1 MSASKRVAL
10 VPALRPDLSLTDAEA
25 DLSAA
30 AVDAFT
36 VAIGGRQAL
45 LDALVV
51 ASGSAD
57 VDKVTNLLIDPRY
70 GGWSLRRICALAGL
84 SVADLFRAY
93 QKALVVKAHL
103 QATRIVTAQLTH
115 VVDDI
120 MRRSRPHDETC
131 DSCEGTGTYTPEPS
145 KKEPNP
151 EPRSCPAC
159 RGRGS
164 VHCQPDLDRQKVAL
178 ELGQLIQ
185 RQGGISIAQNN
196 LTLPAGASSPTAPG
210 ALEQLQQAVHETLY
224 PRARPLPAASA
235 PHAETPIDA
244 EVLPDDEGES
254 CPEPS
259 SGSVRLPEP
268 PPCG

>member
-1 MSASKRVAL
+1 MAASRKVSL
-10 VPALRPDLSLTDAEA
+10 VPALRPDLSLTDGEA

-51 ASGSAD
+51 ASGTPD

-103 QATRIVTAQLTH
+103 QATRIVTEQLTH

-120 MRRSRPHDETC
+120 MRRSQPHEETC
-131 DSCEGTGTYTPEPS
+131 EICGGTGTWTPEPT

-151 EPRSCPAC
+151 APRPCVSC
-159 RGRGS
+159 RGTGVVRLK
-164 VHCQPDLDRQKVAL
+164 PDLDRQKVAL

-196 LTLPAGASSPTAPG
+196 LTLPAGTSSPTAPG

-224 PRARPLPAASA
+224 PRARPQPSAAAPPAES
-235 PHAETPIDA
+235 PIEA
-244 EVLPDDEGES
+244 EVLADEEGEP

-259 SGSVRLPEP
+259 PASSAPPEG
-268 PPCG
+268 PPCA